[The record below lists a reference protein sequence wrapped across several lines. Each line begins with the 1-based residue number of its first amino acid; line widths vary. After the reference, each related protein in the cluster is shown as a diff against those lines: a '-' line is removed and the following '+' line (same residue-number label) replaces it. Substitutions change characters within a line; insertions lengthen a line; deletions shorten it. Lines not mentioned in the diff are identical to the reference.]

1 MRLTLT
7 TEATLHE
14 GVHISYQLETD
25 SACSGKGAIIL
36 NVTSREYE
44 STSFIYISPPGI
56 ECSGNKDGRRAL
68 YIVLFFVRQRHSRR
82 TVRVGRSMRAAYVTS
97 CSDDESV
104 LEETKCG
111 VNLGAT
117 VKKGCFTNFSHQHR
131 ERPHCQEERASPN
144 LLGWAGVTD
153 KRAA

>member
-1 MRLTLT
+1 MRYFTSNT
-7 TEATLHE
+7 PVGSNCSWEKGE
-14 GVHISYQLETD
+14 IFRQK
-25 SACSGKGAIIL
+25 SGK
-36 NVTSREYE
+36 
-44 STSFIYISPPGI
+44 
-56 ECSGNKDGRRAL
+56 RAL

-82 TVRVGRSMRAAYVTS
+82 TVREGRSMRAAYVTS

-131 ERPHCQEERASPN
+131 ERPHCQEERASLN